1 MDATTLV
8 TDLTHRM
15 AALERRHVRLQ
26 RAFATCACVV
36 AATTLFAFTQ
46 AKNAPA
52 ALKAKS
58 LEIVDDQGFSTIVMT
73 ASAAGPAIG
82 LYVPVGGKEPS
93 RIPAVAIGATADSS
107 GIHLSD
113 AMGRPC
119 VEMNA
124 SIANGVE
131 IGLRD
136 HGGPSRIRM
145 RTTGDRAASITLSD
159 FKGND
164 RALLLGGEAPTA
176 LVVKDK
182 DGKLVKAFP

>member
-8 TDLTHRM
+8 ADLTQRM
-15 AALERRHVRLQ
+15 STLERRHVRLQ
-26 RAFATCACVV
+26 RAFATCACLL
-36 AATTLFAFTQ
+36 AATTLFAFSQ
-46 AKNAPA
+46 SNAPA

-58 LEIVDDQGFSTIVMT
+58 LEIVDDRGFSTIVL
-73 ASAAGPAIG
+73 ASSAAGPAIG

-113 AMGRPC
+113 SMGRPC

-124 SIANGVE
+124 SLTNGVE
-131 IGLRD
+131 VGLRD

-145 RTTGDRAASITLSD
+145 RTTGDRASALILSD

-164 RALLLGGEAPTA
+164 RALLLGGDSPSA
-176 LVVKDK
+176 LVVKGK
-182 DGKLVKAFP
+182 DGKLLKSFP

>member
-1 MDATTLV
+1 MDANTLV
-8 TDLTHRM
+8 AELTQRM
-15 AALERRHVRLQ
+15 AALERRHALLQ
-26 RAFATCACVV
+26 RAFATCACVL
-36 AATTLFAFTQ
+36 AATTLFAFTHAQ
-46 AKNAPA
+46 NAPT

-58 LEIVDDQGFSTIVMT
+58 LEIVDDNGFSTIVM
-73 ASAAGPAIG
+73 ASSAAGPAIG

-113 AMGRPC
+113 SMGRPC
-119 VEMNA
+119 LELSA

-131 IGLRD
+131 IGMRD

-145 RTTGDRAASITLSD
+145 RTSGDRAASITLSD

-176 LVVKDK
+176 LIVKDK
-182 DGKLVKAFP
+182 DGKLVKAYP

>member
-8 TDLTHRM
+8 ADLSERLVR
-15 AALERRHVRLQ
+15 LERRHVRLQ
-26 RAFATCACVV
+26 RAFATCACLV

-46 AKNAPA
+46 DKSAPA

-58 LEIVDDQGFSTIVMT
+58 LEIVDAQGHSTIVL
-73 ASAAGPAIG
+73 ASGPAGPAIG

-107 GIHLSD
+107 GIHLAD

-119 VEMNA
+119 VEVNA
-124 SIANGVE
+124 SLANGVE

-145 RTTGDRAASITLSD
+145 RTSGDRAASITMSD

-164 RALLLGGEAPTA
+164 RAILLGGEAPTA
-176 LVVKDK
+176 LVIKDK
-182 DGKLVKAFP
+182 DGKLVKAYP